1 MKKLIA
7 YLLIIITIVLC
18 FTACGKN
25 DDEVIAKVN
34 GIEIKMSEIEDDI
47 KFVSKYG
54 NVNMDDQKAVD
65 AMIYDV
71 LNTYLIDYMCKEELT
86 ALGMTYNRDYYKASY
101 ASLIEAYGSEDALV
115 KHLKTFGLD
124 REYIDQLCIK
134 QARKATLSEYIIEKY
149 KETLKIEESEVLQYY
164 IENTEAFKT
173 EEVRTFYFLTFKEK
187 SSADTA
193 MQDIQSG
200 GFMTYYDAQSS
211 LQTCDYFGILSHYEK
226 SYFPT
231 SVATQLFAME
241 VETVYPEPLSTFQ
254 NSGYTILYLS
264 ESIKN
269 YTFTYDE
276 MKESIEEVIIEL
288 EVDEYLKTFFEELN
302 NKYKVQIVYGN

>member
-1 MKKLIA
+1 
-7 YLLIIITIVLC
+7 
-18 FTACGKN
+18 
-25 DDEVIAKVN
+25 
-34 GIEIKMSEIEDDI
+34 
-47 KFVSKYG
+47 
-54 NVNMDDQKAVD
+54 
-65 AMIYDV
+65 
-71 LNTYLIDYMCKEELT
+71 
-86 ALGMTYNRDYYKASY
+86 
-101 ASLIEAYGSEDALV
+101 
-115 KHLKTFGLD
+115 
-124 REYIDQLCIK
+124 
-134 QARKATLSEYIIEKY
+134 LSEYIIEKY

-187 SSADTA
+187 SSADAA

-200 GFMTYYDAQSS
+200 GFMTYYEAQSS

-231 SVATQLFAME
+231 SIATQLFAME

-302 NKYKVQIVYGN
+302 NKYKVQIIYGN